1 VAAAAVTVHLLVESL
16 AESAVWLSSS
26 SSGYF
31 SGAEI
36 AAAQTSST
44 VTSIPIE

>member
-1 VAAAAVTVHLLVESL
+1 MHLLVESL
-16 AESAVWLSSS
+16 AESAACLLSS

-36 AAAQTSST
+36 AAVQTSST
-44 VTSIPIE
+44 VTLIPIE